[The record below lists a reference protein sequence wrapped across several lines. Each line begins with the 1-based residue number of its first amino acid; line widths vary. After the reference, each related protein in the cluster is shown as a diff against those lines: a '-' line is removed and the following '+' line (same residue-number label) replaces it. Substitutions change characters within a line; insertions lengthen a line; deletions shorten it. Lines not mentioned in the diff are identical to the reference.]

1 MTGVLPG
8 GSVLFVDDEQP
19 IRDLFGRALIAAG
32 VECDGAAD
40 GNQALAKL
48 DRRQYGALVIDILM
62 PDRDGVETILEVRK
76 RWPETFI
83 IAISGGGRIG
93 AADFLKLAG
102 MVGAD
107 RTQMKP
113 FTPAMLLAALALGRP
128 QTVVA

>member
-1 MTGVLPG
+1 
-8 GSVLFVDDEQP
+8 
-19 IRDLFGRALIAAG
+19 
-32 VECDGAAD
+32 
-40 GNQALAKL
+40 
-48 DRRQYGALVIDILM
+48 M

-113 FTPAMLLAALALGRP
+113 FTPAMLLTTLALGRP
-128 QTVVA
+128 ATVVA